1 MYKFVIVLLSAVLF
15 AFVLARPAEE
25 QSGVATSPAVTTT
38 TTPATILKQIDVTN
52 PDGSYN
58 SSYETSNG
66 IKVENAGY
74 LKKILVPKQES
85 TDGQVIEEHEELVL
99 VQTGLYSYSDPEG
112 NIITLHYVADENG
125 FQPQGDHL
133 PVPPV

>member
-1 MYKFVIVLLSAVLF
+1 MYKFVVAIIIPLLF
-15 AFVLARPAEE
+15 ALVLVRPAENN
-25 QSGVATSPAVTTT
+25 VASAASTPT
-38 TTPATILKQIDVTN
+38 TTPATIIKQVDVSN

-74 LKKILVPKQES
+74 MKKILIPKGE
-85 TDGQVIEEHEELVL
+85 TADGQTYEEHEELVL
-99 VQTGLYSYSDPEG
+99 VQTGSYSYPDPEG
-112 NIITLHYVADENG
+112 NLITLHYIADENG

-133 PVPPV
+133 PVSPSL

>member
-1 MYKFVIVLLSAVLF
+1 MYKFGIVLLSAILF

-25 QSGVATSPAVTTT
+25 KSAASPAITTT
-38 TTPATILKQIDVTN
+38 TTPATIISQIDFAN

-74 LKKILVPKQES
+74 LKRILVPKQES
-85 TDGQVIEEHEELVL
+85 TDGQVIDEHEELVL
-99 VQTGLYSYSDPEG
+99 VQTGLYSYPDPEG
-112 NIITLHYVADENG
+112 NLITLRYVADENG
-125 FQPQGDHL
+125 FQPEGEHL
-133 PVPPV
+133 PLPPA

>member
-1 MYKFVIVLLSAVLF
+1 MYKFAIVLLSAVLF
-15 AFVLARPAEE
+15 AIVLARPAEE
-25 QSGVATSPAVTTT
+25 DAAARASVTTT
-38 TTPATILKQIDVTN
+38 TTPATILKQVDVTN

-58 SSYETSNG
+58 NSYETSNG

-74 LKKILVPKQES
+74 LKKIVVPKQES

-112 NIITLHYVADENG
+112 NIITLRYVADENG

-133 PVPPV
+133 PVPPA

>member
-1 MYKFVIVLLSAVLF
+1 MYKFAIVLLSAILF

-25 QSGVATSPAVTTT
+25 KADAAIITTT
-38 TTPATILKQIDVTN
+38 TTPATIIKQVDISN

-58 SSYETSNG
+58 NSYETSNG

-74 LKKILVPKQES
+74 LKKIVVPKQES
-85 TDGQVIEEHEELVL
+85 TDGEIIEEHEELVL

-112 NIITLHYVADENG
+112 NIITLRYVADENG

-133 PVPPV
+133 PVPPA